1 MRTRVGDV
9 EGDAYSYLGATQHHP
24 VQKDLEFLEG
34 DGTRAHHAILL
45 DRRQDLVVPEAS
57 LTFTT
62 STKLSG
68 V

>member
-9 EGDAYSYLGATQHHP
+9 ERDAYSYLGATQHHP

-34 DGTRAHHAILL
+34 DSTRAHHAILL

-57 LTFTT
+57 LQDEP
-62 STKLSG
+62 
-68 V
+68 